1 MKQKPRPTQPKPVE
15 KKNIQSREETYC
27 WNPDKM
33 LEELLKKHERGEE
46 KWPET
51 GLPKLVDEIVE
62 NYGTIGGMD
71 HLEGKDLPS
80 KKVVIEVLD
89 DLFTVL
95 FPGYLGKEGV
105 TNANIKY
112 FLGNILNSVYSRLT
126 NEVEKSLKYICRK
139 ITECPHDVCLKR
151 AQVVVKELLEEIP
164 EIRQVL
170 SGDIEAAYNGDP
182 AAVSTEEV
190 ILSYPCV
197 LAIATYRIAHE
208 LYLRGIPL
216 IPRIMSEQMHS
227 LTGIDIHPG
236 AKIGKN
242 FFIDHGTGVVIGETA
257 EIGDNVKLYQG
268 VTLGALSFPKD
279 ETGQVIK
286 GRKRHPTVGNNV
298 VIYSG
303 ATLLGA
309 DAVVG
314 DNVVIGGNVWVT
326 SPVASGTK
334 ITIAR
339 PDLQYKKK
347 KAVTPPAKKG

>member
-1 MKQKPRPTQPKPVE
+1 MKQKSTPKPTE
-15 KKNIQSREETYC
+15 KKKMQAEEETYF
-27 WNPDKM
+27 WSPDKV
-33 LEELLKKHERGEE
+33 LNELLKNQEKVEER
-46 KWPET
+46 WLET
-51 GLPKLVDEIVE
+51 GLPKLVDEIVK
-62 NYGTIGGMD
+62 NYETIGGMD
-71 HLEGKDLPS
+71 HLKGRDLPS
-80 KKVVIEVLD
+80 KKVVIEVLE

-105 TNANIKY
+105 TGTNIKY
-112 FLGNILNSVYSRLT
+112 FLGNILNSVYTRLM
-126 NEVEKSLKYICRK
+126 NEVEKSLKCICRK
-139 ITECPHDVCLKR
+139 ITECPHDVCRQR

-164 EIRQVL
+164 EIRKVL
-170 SGDIEAAYNGDP
+170 SGDIEAAYCGDP

-190 ILSYPCV
+190 VLSYPCV
-197 LAIATYRIAHE
+197 LAIATYRVAHE

-216 IPRIMSEQMHS
+216 IPRIMSEHVHS

-242 FFIDHGTGVVIGETA
+242 FFIDHGTGVVIGETT
-257 EIGDNVKLYQG
+257 EIGDDVKLYQG

-279 ETGQVIK
+279 EKGQIIK

-314 DNVVIGGNVWVT
+314 DNVVIGGNVWIT
-326 SPVASGTK
+326 GPVASDTQ
-334 ITIAR
+334 ITIAS
-339 PDLQYKKK
+339 PELKYKKEK
-347 KAVTPPAKKG
+347 VKR

>member
-1 MKQKPRPTQPKPVE
+1 MVAKSNPAHPKRN
-15 KKNIQSREETYC
+15 KDSQNREETYC
-27 WNPDKM
+27 WDPEKM
-33 LEELLKKHERGEE
+33 LDALLKNQEKVEE

-51 GLPKLVDEIVE
+51 GLPKLVDDVIGSYE
-62 NYGTIGGMD
+62 TIGGMD
-71 HLEGKDLPS
+71 HLEGRDLPS
-80 KKVVIEVLD
+80 KKVVIEVLE
-89 DLFTVL
+89 DLITVL
-95 FPGYLGKEGV
+95 FPGYLGKEDI
-105 TNANIKY
+105 TKANIKY
-112 FLGNILNSVYSRLT
+112 FLGTTLASVYTRLT
-126 NEVEKSLKYICRK
+126 SEVEKSLKYICRK
-139 ITECPHDVCLKR
+139 ITECPRDVCLKR

-164 EIRQVL
+164 EVREVL
-170 SGDIEAAYNGDP
+170 SGDIEAAYSGDP

-197 LAIATYRIAHE
+197 LAITTYRIAHE

-216 IPRIMSEQMHS
+216 IPRIMSEHVHS

-242 FFIDHGTGVVIGETA
+242 FFIDHGTGVVIGETT

-279 ETGQVIK
+279 EKGQIIR
-286 GRKRHPTVGNNV
+286 GIKRHPTIGNNV

-309 DAVVG
+309 DAIIG
-314 DNVVIGGNVWVT
+314 DNVVIGGNVWIT
-326 SPVASGTK
+326 SPVAPGTK

-339 PDLQYKKK
+339 PELNYKKENEK
-347 KAVTPPAKKG
+347 R

>member
-1 MKQKPRPTQPKPVE
+1 
-15 KKNIQSREETYC
+15 
-27 WNPDKM
+27 M
-33 LEELLKKHERGEE
+33 LNTLLKARE
-46 KWPET
+46 KVQKEWPET
-51 GLPKLVDEIVE
+51 GLQNLVDEIMQS
-62 NYGTIGGMD
+62 YQTFGGMD
-71 HLEGKDLPS
+71 HIEGKDLPS

-95 FPGYLGKEGV
+95 FPGYLGKEGI
-105 TNANIKY
+105 TKANITY
-112 FLGNILNSVYSRLT
+112 FLGNTLTSIYTRLT

-151 AQVVVKELLEEIP
+151 AQVVVKELLEKIP
-164 EIRQVL
+164 EIRSLL
-170 SGDIEAAYNGDP
+170 SGDIEAAFSGDP

-208 LYLRGIPL
+208 LYLRGVPL
-216 IPRIMSEQMHS
+216 IPRIMSEHVHS

-242 FFIDHGTGVVIGETA
+242 FFIDHGTGVVIGETV

-279 ETGQVIK
+279 EKGHVIK
-286 GRKRHPTVGNNV
+286 GRKRHPTIRNNV

-309 DAVVG
+309 EAIVG

-326 SPVASGTK
+326 NPVASGTQ

-339 PDLQYKKK
+339 PELKYKKEK
-347 KAVTPPAKKG
+347 MRKQ

>member
-1 MKQKPRPTQPKPVE
+1 MKKRTRPKASE
-15 KKNIQSREETYC
+15 KKSVQAPEEKYF
-27 WNPDKM
+27 WNPDKV
-33 LEELLKKHERGEE
+33 LDALLNNSQRVEEQ
-46 KWPET
+46 WPET
-51 GLPKLVDEIVE
+51 GLPKLVDNIIS
-62 NYGTIGGMD
+62 NYGAIGGMD

-80 KKVVIEVLD
+80 KKVVTEVLE

-105 TNANIKY
+105 TSANMKY
-112 FLGNILNSVYSRLT
+112 FLGNLLTSIYTRLT

-139 ITECPHDVCLKR
+139 ITECPHDVCRSR

-164 EIRQVL
+164 EIRKVL
-170 SGDIEAAYNGDP
+170 SGDIEAAYGGDP

-216 IPRIMSEQMHS
+216 IPRIMSEQVHS

-242 FFIDHGTGVVIGETA
+242 FFIDHGTGVVIGETT

-279 ETGQVIK
+279 EKGQIIK
-286 GRKRHPTVGNNV
+286 GRKRHPTIGNNV

-309 DAVVG
+309 NAVVG

-326 SPVASGTK
+326 SPVASGTQ

-339 PDLQYKKK
+339 PELKYKKEK
-347 KAVTPPAKKG
+347 VKS